1 MEIWDGHCHISG
13 YSGTPA
19 ERVGKCLEVA
29 DRMGVDKLCVYMGTR
44 FHTEPT
50 AEQLIEANNEV
61 LEVVAAWPDRA
72 FGWVYLSPAHL
83 ETSLAELE
91 RCVAKG
97 PMVAIKLWVAQ
108 NVDTPEADAII
119 TRATELKAPVFQ
131 HTWRK
136 ITGNLPG
143 ESNAV
148 DLARVAKRHPEATII
163 CGHTGGDWEQGIRAI
178 RPCKNVYSD
187 LAGGDPTSG
196 FTEMAV
202 RELGADRVI
211 YGSDIP
217 GRSFGSQLA
226 KVHGARVGEAEKAL
240 IFSGN
245 LKRILTPILE
255 AKGVA
260 VG

>member
-13 YSGTPA
+13 FSGTPA
-19 ERVGKCLEVA
+19 ERVGKSLEVA
-29 DRMGVDKLCVYMGTR
+29 DRMGVDKLCIYMGTS

-50 AEQLIEANNEV
+50 AEQLIEANDQV
-61 LEVVAAWPDRA
+61 LEAVAAWPDRV

-91 RCVAKG
+91 RCVANG

-108 NVDTPEADAII
+108 NCDTPEADAIVK
-119 TRATELKAPVFQ
+119 RATELKAPVFQ

-143 ESNAV
+143 ESMAV
-148 DLARVAKRHPEATII
+148 DLVRLAQRHPDATLI
-163 CGHTGGDWEQGIRAI
+163 CGHTGGDWELGIRAI
-178 RPCKNVYSD
+178 RPIKNLYAD
-187 LAGGDPTSG
+187 LGGGDPTAG

-202 RELGADRVI
+202 RELGAERI
-211 YGSDIP
+211 LFGSDIP
-217 GRSFGSQLA
+217 GRSFGSQIA
-226 KVHGARVGEAEKAL
+226 KVEGARISETEKSL
-240 IFSGN
+240 IYSQN
-245 LKRILTPILE
+245 LKRLLAPILE
-255 AKGVA
+255 LKGVA

>member
-13 YSGTPA
+13 FSGTPA
-19 ERVGKCLEVA
+19 ERVGKALEIA
-29 DRMGVDKLCVYMGTR
+29 DRMGVEKLCIFMGTS
-44 FHTEPT
+44 FQTEPT
-50 AEQLIEANNEV
+50 AEQLIKANDEV
-61 LEVVAAWPDRA
+61 LEAVAAWPDRV

-108 NVDTPEADAII
+108 NCDTPEGDTIFK
-119 TRATELKAPVFQ
+119 RCTELKAPVFQ

-143 ESNAV
+143 ESMAV
-148 DLARVAKRHPEATII
+148 DLARVAERHPDATII

-178 RPCKNVYSD
+178 RPYKNVYAD
-187 LAGGDPTSG
+187 LAGGDPTAG
-196 FTEMAV
+196 VTEMAV
-202 RELGADRVI
+202 RELGAERI
-211 YGSDIP
+211 LYGSDIP
-217 GRSFGSQLA
+217 GRSFGSQIA
-226 KVHGARVGEAEKAL
+226 KVQGARISEAEKAL
-240 IFSGN
+240 IFADN
-245 LKRILTPILE
+245 LKRILAPILE
-255 AKGVA
+255 TKGVA

>member
-19 ERVGKCLEVA
+19 ERVGRYLEVV
-29 DRMGVDKLCVYMGTR
+29 DRMGVSKLCIYMGTK
-44 FHTEPT
+44 FHHDPSP
-50 AEQLIEANNEV
+50 EQLRKANDEV
-61 LEVVAAWPDRA
+61 LEAVEAWPDRV

-91 RCVAKG
+91 RCVANG

-108 NVDTPEADAII
+108 NVDTPAGDAII
-119 TRATELKAPVFQ
+119 QRATELKAPVFQ

-143 ESNAV
+143 ESMAV
-148 DLARVAKRHPEATII
+148 DLARVAERHPKATII
-163 CGHTGGDWEQGIRAI
+163 CGHTGGDWELGIRAI
-178 RPCKNVYSD
+178 APHKNVYAD
-187 LAGGDPTSG
+187 LAGGDPTAG

-202 RELGADRVI
+202 RELGADRVLF
-211 YGSDIP
+211 GSDIP
-217 GRSFGSQLA
+217 GRSFGSQIA
-226 KVHGARVGEAEKAL
+226 KVEGARISEAEKAL
-240 IFSGN
+240 IFSEN

-255 AKGVA
+255 SKGVP

>member
-19 ERVGKCLEVA
+19 ERVGKQLDVA
-29 DRMGVDKLCVYMGTR
+29 DRMGVDKLCIYMGTS

-50 AEQLIEANNEV
+50 PEQLIEANNQI
-61 LEVVAAWPDRA
+61 LEAVAAWPDRV

-91 RCVAKG
+91 RCVANG

-108 NVDTPEADAII
+108 NCDTFEADAIVK
-119 TRATELKAPVFQ
+119 RAEALKAPIFQ
-131 HTWRK
+131 HTWDK

-143 ESNAV
+143 ESNAS
-148 DLARVAKRHPEATII
+148 DLARLASRHPDATFI
-163 CGHTGGDWEQGIRAI
+163 CGHTGGDWETGTRAI
-178 RPCKNVYSD
+178 RPHKNIYAD
-187 LAGGDPTSG
+187 LGGGDPTAG
-196 FTEMAV
+196 YTEMVV
-202 RELGADRVI
+202 RELGAERVL

-226 KVHGARVGEAEKAL
+226 KVFGAKISEAEKAMIL
-240 IFSGN
+240 ADN
-245 LKRILTPILE
+245 LKRVLAPMLE
-255 AKGVA
+255 AKTT
-260 VG
+260 

>member
-13 YSGTPA
+13 YGGTPA
-19 ERVGKCLEVA
+19 ERVGKMLEVA
-29 DRMGVDKLCVYMGTR
+29 DRMGVSKLCIYMGTS
-44 FHTEPT
+44 FHTEPKP
-50 AEQLIEANNEV
+50 EQLVKANDEILEA
-61 LEVVAAWPDRA
+61 VAAWPDRV

-108 NVDTPEADAII
+108 NCDTFEADAIVK
-119 TRATELKAPVFQ
+119 RAEELKAVVFQ

-143 ESNAV
+143 ESTAS
-148 DLARVAKRHPEATII
+148 DLAKLASRHPDATFI
-163 CGHTGGDWEQGIRAI
+163 CGHTGGDWEYGIRAI
-178 RPCKNVYSD
+178 RPLKNVYAD
-187 LAGGDPTSG
+187 LGGGDPTAG

-202 RELGADRVI
+202 RELGPERVL

-226 KVHGARVGEAEKAL
+226 KVYGARISEAEKEMILGA
-240 IFSGN
+240 N
-245 LKRILTPILE
+245 LKRILAPMLAT
-255 AKGVA
+255 KGV
-260 VG
+260 